1 MVVGGW
7 VAVVLSMLGIA
18 LVLYTSRVF
27 QQKDKENVPSQAPL
41 SQDIIWSK
49 CGRETFDISRN
60 ASL

>member
-1 MVVGGW
+1 MVAGGW

-18 LVLYTSRVF
+18 LVLYTSHVF
-27 QQKDKENVPSQAPL
+27 QQKDKENVPSQALL

-49 CGRETFDISRN
+49 RGRETFDISRN